1 MPVESEAR
9 ALYIAGTVVLYEFL
23 TWLQEQEHN
32 WKAAEPVHQEHELD
46 LPHEVVKEHAAE
58 AHLESYAA
66 RPSGAESDHVSGSSP
81 PRSTRGYYLW
91 SSLMAVLGCCIA
103 KLLC

>member
-1 MPVESEAR
+1 MPVDSEAR
-9 ALYIAGTVVLYEFL
+9 ALYFAGTVVLYEFL
-23 TWLQEQEHN
+23 TWLQEQEHY
-32 WKAAEPVHQEHELD
+32 WKAAEPLHQEHEPD
-46 LPHEVVKEHAAE
+46 LPHEVAKEHEAE

-81 PRSTRGYYLW
+81 PRGTPGHHLW

-103 KLLC
+103 KIAC